1 MLQYDPLQ
9 YLPSAT
15 ELPDSDD
22 TPVDNEFQELIP
34 GLLRSILALLW
45 KDRQDWFFAI
55 DMGIYY
61 SYTPGV
67 RPTPIVPDGFLSIGV
82 PRRRNN
88 KGRLSYVLWEE
99 NNIVPLIVFEV
110 VSQTYGG
117 EYDTK
122 IAKYT
127 QLGAPYYIIYNPDYS
142 RRDKHEVLEVYRLV
156 DGVYVRQ
163 PGDPV
168 WIPEIEL
175 AIGTGQGNY
184 QGWNRQWLYWY
195 DRQGNRY
202 PSLEER
208 TEAALQQAEAAQ
220 QQAEAAQQQAE
231 AAQQQAN
238 QAEQDLQSLRAK
250 LRAQGID
257 PDTL

>member
-34 GLLRSILALLW
+34 ALLRSILTLLW
-45 KDRQDWFFAI
+45 KERQDWFFAI

-82 PRRRNN
+82 PRRRHN

-110 VSQTYGG
+110 VSQAYGG

-122 IAKYT
+122 FAKYT
-127 QLGAPYYIIYNPDYS
+127 RLGASFYVIYNPDYYK
-142 RRDKHEVLEVYRLV
+142 RDKHEVLEVYRLV

-184 QGWNRQWLYWY
+184 QGWERQWLYWY
-195 DRQGNRY
+195 DNQGNRY
-202 PSLEER
+202 PSHEER
-208 TEAALQQAEAAQ
+208 AEAAQ
-220 QQAEAAQQQAE
+220 QQAEIAQQQAI
-231 AAQQQAN
+231 
-238 QAEQDLQSLRAK
+238 QAEQNLQSLRAK

>member
-22 TPVDNEFQELIP
+22 TPVDNEFQDLIP

-45 KDRQDWFFAI
+45 KDRQDWFFGI

-61 SYTPGV
+61 SYTPRV

-99 NNIVPLIVFEV
+99 NNIVPLIVLEV
-110 VSQTYGG
+110 VSQAYGG

-122 IAKYT
+122 FVKYT
-127 QLGAPYYIIYNPDYS
+127 QLGASYYVIYNPDYYK
-142 RRDKHEVLEVYRLV
+142 RDKHEVLEVYRLV

-163 PGDPV
+163 LGEVV
-168 WIPEIEL
+168 WIPEINL
-175 AIGTGQGNY
+175 AIGTGQGSY
-184 QGWNRQWLYWY
+184 QGWEREWLYWY
-195 DRQGNRY
+195 DDQGNRY
-202 PSLEER
+202 PSLEE
-208 TEAALQQAEAAQ
+208 QAQAAQ
-220 QQAEAAQQQAE
+220 QQAQAAQQQAS
-231 AAQQQAN
+231 QS
-238 QAEQDLQSLRAK
+238 EQNLRSLIAK
-250 LRAQGID
+250 LQERGID
-257 PDTL
+257 PNTL

>member
-34 GLLRSILALLW
+34 GLLRSILTLLW
-45 KDRQDWFFAI
+45 KERQDWFFAI

-99 NNIVPLIVFEV
+99 NNIVPLIVLEV
-110 VSQTYGG
+110 VSQAYGG

-122 IAKYT
+122 FVKYT
-127 QLGAPYYIIYNPDYS
+127 QLGASYYVIYNPDYYK
-142 RRDKHEVLEVYRLV
+142 RDKHEVLEVYRLV
-156 DGVYVRQ
+156 DGVYIRQ
-163 PGDPV
+163 PGETV
-168 WIPEIEL
+168 WIPEINL
-175 AIGTGQGNY
+175 AIGREQGTY
-184 QGWNRQWLYWY
+184 QGWTREWLYWY
-195 DRQGNRY
+195 DQEGNRY
-202 PSLEER
+202 PSIEEQA
-208 TEAALQQAEAAQ
+208 ELVQQQAELAQ
-220 QQAEAAQQQAE
+220 QQAI
-231 AAQQQAN
+231 
-238 QAEQDLQSLRAK
+238 QAEQELESLLAK
-250 LRAQGID
+250 LRERGID
-257 PDTL
+257 PNTL

>member
-45 KDRQDWFFAI
+45 KERQDWFFAI

-67 RPTPIVPDGFLSIGV
+67 RPTPIVPNGFLSIGV

-99 NNIVPLIVFEV
+99 NNVVPLIVLEV
-110 VSQTYGG
+110 VSQAYGG

-122 IAKYT
+122 FAKYT
-127 QLGAPYYIIYNPDYS
+127 QLGASYYVIYNPDYYK
-142 RRDKHEVLEVYRLV
+142 RDKHEVLEVYRLV

-163 PGDPV
+163 PGEKV
-168 WIPEIEL
+168 WIPEINL
-175 AIGTGQGNY
+175 AIGREQGTH
-184 QGWNRQWLYWY
+184 QGWTREWLYWY
-195 DRQGNRY
+195 DQEGNRY
-202 PSLEER
+202 PSIEE
-208 TEAALQQAEAAQ
+208 QAEVAQ
-220 QQAEAAQQQAE
+220 QQAEVAQQQAI
-231 AAQQQAN
+231 
-238 QAEQDLQSLRAK
+238 QAEQNLESLLAK
-250 LRAQGID
+250 LRERGID